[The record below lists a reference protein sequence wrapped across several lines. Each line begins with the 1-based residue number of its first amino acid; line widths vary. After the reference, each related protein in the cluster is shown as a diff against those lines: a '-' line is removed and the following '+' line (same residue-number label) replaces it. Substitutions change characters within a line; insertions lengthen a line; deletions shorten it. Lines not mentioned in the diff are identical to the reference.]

1 MWSQEQIEQW
11 RSIQNTY
18 FADVAAVIRDS
29 DVNQQRYLMQQE
41 MVHLLASFLQG
52 RLTLKDFN
60 TQFQQQA
67 YDARNVFCLRGTSG
81 GMFLNKLIKYVPDQE
96 ALACQLRAVLGVPE
110 ETRDGQKRMRSFDQF
125 LEELISQQK
134 ITRSQLQP
142 SRVPFLLSA
151 CWHLQ
156 ERKRWP
162 ICYPLIDTVIT
173 HLAGYSHAPKY
184 PIGHYFE
191 FRTRFNALVMKL
203 GILSWDLEHMCTW
216 YGQRNSFEVDIRTG
230 AFHSA
235 SPDQIHMV
243 SLQEFPRTITANARV
258 VEDCMVT
265 TSKQDLVLK
274 QKRDASGHTHLQWLL
289 AKIGLKV
296 GCGVWIAANDH
307 SKVWKR
313 DRLGDL
319 SVKSLPI
326 LADSEFHHI
335 VSRIDVLWFQNN
347 EVVAAFE
354 IERTTEIY
362 PGLLRLYDLG
372 GLFPKQPMDLCI
384 VAPKERLRKVQFEL
398 SRPSLHGH
406 EMRSRCALICEE
418 VLLQHEEHILRWAS
432 SPSIIKNLICD
443 LFVDEK

>member
-1 MWSQEQIEQW
+1 
-11 RSIQNTY
+11 
-18 FADVAAVIRDS
+18 
-29 DVNQQRYLMQQE
+29 
-41 MVHLLASFLQG
+41 
-52 RLTLKDFN
+52 
-60 TQFQQQA
+60 
-67 YDARNVFCLRGTSG
+67 
-81 GMFLNKLIKYVPDQE
+81 
-96 ALACQLRAVLGVPE
+96 
-110 ETRDGQKRMRSFDQF
+110 
-125 LEELISQQK
+125 
-134 ITRSQLQP
+134 
-142 SRVPFLLSA
+142 
-151 CWHLQ
+151 
-156 ERKRWP
+156 
-162 ICYPLIDTVIT
+162 
-173 HLAGYSHAPKY
+173 
-184 PIGHYFE
+184 
-191 FRTRFNALVMKL
+191 
-203 GILSWDLEHMCTW
+203 
-216 YGQRNSFEVDIRTG
+216 
-230 AFHSA
+230 
-235 SPDQIHMV
+235 
-243 SLQEFPRTITANARV
+243 
-258 VEDCMVT
+258 MVT